1 KGLMLSV
8 NGLQDLVCQT
18 HPFSQLLHDAIQLA
32 FDNDITCVHVPM
44 NGEKGLSGQIRNEDL
59 YHAYPYPDKP
69 MDMTISGQNIK
80 DILEYSYSHLDFVNE
95 QLSLTIID
103 ETLCTMWQGFNY
115 EIDMNQEPGQ
125 RVMLDQIDLTKS
137 YRVTMTDYCYRNY
150 KNYLK
155 NAIIHES
162 YDETMSTLI
171 AEKLRDPNY
180 RISCSDNFVVKNR

>member
-1 KGLMLSV
+1 
-8 NGLQDLVCQT
+8 
-18 HPFSQLLHDAIQLA
+18 
-32 FDNDITCVHVPM
+32 
-44 NGEKGLSGQIRNEDL
+44 
-59 YHAYPYPDKP
+59 

-155 NAIIHES
+155 MLLYMNH
-162 YDETMSTLI
+162 TM
-171 AEKLRDPNY
+171 KR
-180 RISCSDNFVVKNR
+180 